1 MIKNNVEYADIV
13 MVNDDQ
19 NVIIQQQNIQ
29 AL

>member
-1 MIKNNVEYADIV
+1 MIKNNLEYADIV

-19 NVIIQQQNIQ
+19 DAIIQQQNIQ

>member
-1 MIKNNVEYADIV
+1 MIKNNLEYADIV

-19 NVIIQQQNIQ
+19 DVIIQQQNIQ